1 MEIVKEFKIRDILN
15 YELTEDINL
24 FDELEQG
31 ELFVIQDLIK
41 LGNNCD
47 DEKANEILDK
57 ALDNYSLTE
66 IVETISKCLIG
77 KQAEKNEETVDR
89 SEYKSFSDILEEFY
103 SQIQTVDNT
112 LSFGDFLDMSTRYMY
127 RYSDGLQKR
136 YINKKN
142 QELQSQYNSVGMFM
156 SALAGKLKDCPQLD
170 DTGKIKGSDLI
181 SKIDKVKRM
190 SSGGVKNAR

>member
-1 MEIVKEFKIRDILN
+1 
-15 YELTEDINL
+15 
-24 FDELEQG
+24 
-31 ELFVIQDLIK
+31 
-41 LGNNCD
+41 
-47 DEKANEILDK
+47 
-57 ALDNYSLTE
+57 
-66 IVETISKCLIG
+66 
-77 KQAEKNEETVDR
+77 
-89 SEYKSFSDILEEFY
+89 
-103 SQIQTVDNT
+103 
-112 LSFGDFLDMSTRYMY
+112 MY

-170 DTGKIKGSDLI
+170 DTGKIKGSDLM